1 MICNMRK
8 LVFVCLFMFLLTGI
22 ASAQKNDV
30 KVVFYNTENLF
41 DTIDNPHKNDNEYL
55 PSSKKEWN
63 SKRYNK
69 KIENISK
76 VLISVDSIKLPAI
89 IGLAE
94 VENEIVLKD
103 LTTKTGLKKGSYKY
117 IFKESSD
124 PRGISV
130 ALIYRSSLLKV
141 VYSRNISVISEVN
154 NKEDELREILYV
166 KGVFNKKD
174 TLNIFVNHWK
184 SRIGGTE
191 TTEPKRILYAQAL
204 KKVVDSLYNKNV
216 NSKIII
222 MGDFNDNP
230 DNVSISKYLD
240 AQKPSATVQPK
251 TLYDVMLIK
260 FQAGEGSLYYKSWD
274 MFDQII
280 VSSNLFLQQSK
291 TLHLNLNNYGV
302 FKRSWMLYTDKKGL
316 QTPNKTYGGGSYYGG
331 YSDHLPVYI
340 TLTY

>member
-1 MICNMRK
+1 MS
-8 LVFVCLFMFLLTGI
+8 GI
-22 ASAQKNDV
+22 APAQKNNF

-41 DTIDNPHKNDNEYL
+41 DTVDNPHKNDNEYL

-63 SKRYNK
+63 SKKYNK

-76 VLISVDSIKLPAI
+76 VLISSDSINLPAI
-89 IGLAE
+89 IGMAE
-94 VENEIVLKD
+94 IENETVLND

-130 ALIYRSSLLKV
+130 ALVYKPSVLKV
-141 VYSRNISVISEVN
+141 VFSKNIRVVSEAN
-154 NKEDELREILYV
+154 EKEDELREILYV

-184 SRIGGTE
+184 SRVGGAE
-191 TTEPKRILYAQAL
+191 TTEPKRILYAQTL
-204 KKVVDSLYNKNV
+204 KKVVDSLYNRKS

-230 DNVSISKYLD
+230 DNTSISKYLD
-240 AQKPSATVQPK
+240 AQKPSATVEPK
-251 TLYDVMLIK
+251 TLYDVMMIK
-260 FQAGEGSLYYKSWD
+260 FQNGEGSLYYKSWD

-280 VSSNLFLQQSK
+280 VSSNLFLQQKK

-302 FKRSWMLYTDKKGL
+302 VKRSWMLYTDKNGL
-316 QTPNKTYGGGSYYGG
+316 QTPSKTYGGNNYFGG